1 MLRSDT
7 TAFRATTSH
16 HRDLA
21 HTVLSTTYAQ
31 EKQWV
36 DSARDVFP
44 AGDLSDDAV
53 TWIVATVDDE
63 PAGVVR
69 IHYAPPLHRYQEYG
83 LESLGGDGH
92 SGDGHS
98 DGSPSF
104 GGAGVDAFIRDNDI
118 AEIGRFAVLPAYR
131 HRIRVV
137 FWLMRMAGVDTLE
150 RGYSHYVTD
159 VFEGE
164 EHSPYNFHTRVLG
177 FRPVAT
183 HEMGEMDCLHRRI
196 TLILNLKQA
205 YRRLRKTK
213 NRLYR
218 FLAEG
223 LSPQVRRQLSA

>member
-98 DGSPSF
+98 GDGHSDGSPSF
-104 GGAGVDAFIRDNDI
+104 GGAGVDA
-118 AEIGRFAVLPAYR
+118 
-131 HRIRVV
+131 
-137 FWLMRMAGVDTLE
+137 
-150 RGYSHYVTD
+150 YVTD